1 MNDDDDR
8 LSPTDDRAERDATAD
23 PPGGL
28 TWRRMIATVAVF
40 AWFGGA
46 VGWFVAQ
53 DRPPGPGSVD
63 AGFYLDMAAHHEQG
77 VQLALIELANGENP
91 VVLGFAQEV
100 VIFQQYEL
108 GLMDEQLRE
117 WGLGRAD
124 REDVAMGWMGA
135 PVPQEA
141 MPGLATDEQIDE
153 LQAAEGEAAD
163 ALFLELLAEHHRGA
177 VHMATYAAENADSSA
192 VRALAQRMARNQAI
206 EINEF
211 AQTAERFDLD
221 ADIEPYPLEAMQHEG
236 LDVADRPASHSPD
249 QPER

>member
-1 MNDDDDR
+1 MTADSDEHAVNDDDR
-8 LSPTDDRAERDATAD
+8 LSPTDDRADMGDDATPD

-28 TWRRMIATVAVF
+28 AWPRVVAAVAAF
-40 AWFGGA
+40 AWLGGA

-77 VQLALIELANGENP
+77 VQLAIIELANGENP

-108 GLMDEQLRE
+108 GRMDEQLRV
-117 WGLGRAD
+117 WGLGRGD
-124 REDVAMGWMGA
+124 REDVAMGWMDA
-135 PVPQEA
+135 PVPHDA
-141 MPGLATDEQIDE
+141 MPGLATDEQIEE
-153 LQAAEGEAAD
+153 LQAAEGQAAD

-177 VHMATYAAENADSSA
+177 VHMASYAAENADNSA
-192 VRALAQRMARNQAI
+192 VSALAQRMARNQAI

-211 AQTAERFDLD
+211 AQTAQRFDLD
-221 ADIEPYPLEAMQHEG
+221 ADIEPYPLEELPQDG
-236 LDVADRPASHSPD
+236 
-249 QPER
+249 

>member
-1 MNDDDDR
+1 MIADSDEQAMKNDDR
-8 LSPTDDRAERDATAD
+8 LSPSNNDRAKAGDDATPD
-23 PPGGL
+23 PAGGL
-28 TWRRMIATVAVF
+28 AWPRVVAAVAAF
-40 AWFGGA
+40 AWLGGT

-108 GLMDEQLRE
+108 GRMDEQLRV

-124 REDVAMGWMGA
+124 REDVAMGWMDA
-135 PVPQEA
+135 PVPHDA
-141 MPGLATDEQIDE
+141 MPGLATDEQIDD
-153 LQAAEGEAAD
+153 LQAAEGQDAD
-163 ALFLELLAEHHRGA
+163 ALFLELMAEHHRGA

-192 VRALAQRMARNQAI
+192 VRALAQRMARNQAV

-221 ADIEPYPLEAMQHEG
+221 ADIEPYPLEEVQQDG
-236 LDVADRPASHSPD
+236 
-249 QPER
+249 